1 MSIRPPCLGLDY
13 TPAWQQG
20 AGIGRYVRELVD
32 ALAAVDQSTACRLFV
47 AGARQ
52 SRLPPP
58 PGPNFAWRPTRL
70 SSRWLSRI
78 WHRAHL
84 PLPVECFTGP
94 LSLYHA
100 TDFVLPPV
108 RRGTTTIVQVH
119 DLSFLRVPAAAPPAL
134 KSWLEK
140 LVPASLRRA
149 DHVLA
154 DSQATRQ
161 DIIELCPAV
170 PDAKISVLYGGVN
183 PRFRPSPPPAQIA
196 ARRKYGLGDWPFILA
211 VGTLQPRK
219 NHARLLASLA
229 RLRAACPD
237 LHLVIAGGA
246 GWLADPFHQQLRES
260 GLAHLVRLPG
270 YVADEDLPALYS
282 AAAVFAFPSLY
293 EGFGLPVL
301 EAMACGVP
309 VVTSNLSSLPEV
321 AGDAALLI
329 DPCDS
334 AALSHALGRALQDTA
349 LRRRL
354 TRAGLKRAQHFT
366 WRRAALELLALY
378 RNLGALP

>member
-32 ALAAVDQSTACRLFV
+32 ALAAADQSTACRLFV

-119 DLSFLRVPAAAPPAL
+119 DLSLPARPRSGAPRPSNPGLKKSSRLPCAAPTT
-134 KSWLEK
+134 SWRT
-140 LVPASLRRA
+140 RRPRVRTSSNSA
-149 DHVLA
+149 
-154 DSQATRQ
+154 
-161 DIIELCPAV
+161 PAV
-170 PDAKISVLYGGVN
+170 PGAKISVLYGGVN
-183 PRFRPSPPPAQIA
+183 PRFRPSPPRPPKSRPAA
-196 ARRKYGLGDWPFILA
+196 STASATGPSSSPS
-211 VGTLQPRK
+211 GTLQPRK

-309 VVTSNLSSLPEV
+309 VVTLKSLLP
-321 AGDAALLI
+321 AR
-329 DPCDS
+329 S
-334 AALSHALGRALQDTA
+334 
-349 LRRRL
+349 RR
-354 TRAGLKRAQHFT
+354 
-366 WRRAALELLALY
+366 
-378 RNLGALP
+378 